1 MKNHFSEA
9 WIVMVPLIICYVFK
23 LFLVQKLAR
32 QEFAFAIDDDR
43 GFRAMWSLEVPETG
57 IGRHTLML

>member
-1 MKNHFSEA
+1 
-9 WIVMVPLIICYVFK
+9 MVPLIIYYVFK

-32 QEFAFAIDDDR
+32 QEFVFAIDDDR
-43 GFRAMWSLEVPETG
+43 GFRSMWSLEVPETG

>member
-1 MKNHFSEA
+1 
-9 WIVMVPLIICYVFK
+9 MVPLIICYVFK